1 MLWKLMEVPDIWRHP
16 AVLLFPALHVLLL
29 RFSNTTRL
37 IFILN
42 MVLFL
47 QRFKKLFRAHVWVFS
62 HSYFLSFSASM
73 FYSSCL
79 TGCRVFTVALTKWWN
94 LNLKRKW
101 KLLMSVYYTVQ
112 LCKGDILFSGPF
124 WIGKKRCPLML
135 KSNVCITLSP
145 SIDGWEMCRPIN
157 KVEQSSTSLKLT
169 ALYLFCLRSFS

>member
-1 MLWKLMEVPDIWRHP
+1 MALIQRSEYLPVWKWISSVLVTCRSSSMLWKLMEVPDIWRHP

-124 WIGKKRCPLML
+124 WIGTWGKKGVPWCWNPMF
-135 KSNVCITLSP
+135 V
-145 SIDGWEMCRPIN
+145 
-157 KVEQSSTSLKLT
+157 SL
-169 ALYLFCLRSFS
+169 CLPQ